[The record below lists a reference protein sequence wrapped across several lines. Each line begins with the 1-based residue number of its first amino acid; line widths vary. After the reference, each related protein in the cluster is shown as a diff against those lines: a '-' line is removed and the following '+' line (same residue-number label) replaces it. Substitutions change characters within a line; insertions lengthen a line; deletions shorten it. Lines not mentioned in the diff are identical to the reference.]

1 MKTSRVTIQ
10 AGRLF
15 EQSVLTTDVARALR
29 SSLVMAAAWTVC
41 LLTGHGMAAMVV
53 APTAQN
59 VAMVDVR
66 GDYRSRLVILLALT
80 LVMAMSVFAGTVT
93 GDNALAATLT
103 IGALALLA
111 GFWRHYSGD
120 YGPNFALASALVF
133 FIALSQPGDW
143 RHGMWLMGLTA
154 LAGLGG
160 ILVQIS
166 GWFVRPQHALR
177 HAVAEAWVA
186 ASDLITELRAQTDDG
201 QPRLSDQAEKEA
213 ALRATVDR
221 TLHALAASSKRSPG
235 FVAHLDNTTQL
246 AARLATRTTAFHTA
260 LEALKSRPDFATIA
274 PTVDSVLRAMAS
286 LLRSA
291 ALTVITH
298 RPEQLVALEVRLRRE
313 TDLVRVLDGRLAA
326 LGPTDG
332 DVTLVRELL
341 AQVKELLPIVRATL
355 TETVDQGAAHSGF
368 ALRLPELGDMSVR
381 ALSSWLNPPAQMDWV
396 LLRYT
401 LRVTALMML
410 AVAAYLTFDI
420 PRGYWIA
427 FTALV
432 VLQPDYGATRLKAGQ
447 RILGTL
453 AGSGLGS
460 LLLWVKMPVGW
471 HVFFAA
477 VLAFGFA
484 FYVRRNYG
492 LAVFFVTLMIVL
504 MTEVMTPLHLD
515 FTVARLLC
523 TLAGGALALLAAVM
537 FWPKWE
543 RSQSPRIIAAAVRAN
558 RKYLAAVTN
567 GLARGEPFA
576 GDAVLMKREAERA
589 NSQAT
594 ASLQRLLGEPPRLQ
608 HNVEQVAALTADNQ
622 RLTRA
627 ITVLAQQLNRRFAVT
642 TPGFASAVT
651 AIGHCMETLAENLE
665 AGRPASL
672 CARPDL
678 SCPADQPAHVQQ
690 VYGLLTKVVT
700 EIEAMALAAG
710 AVEPERAQDEGRRE
724 D

>member
-1 MKTSRVTIQ
+1 MNTSRVTNQ

-15 EQSVLTTDVARALR
+15 EQSVLTTDVARAMR
-29 SSLVMAAAWTVC
+29 SSLALAAAWTVC
-41 LLTGHGMAAMVV
+41 LLMGHPLAAIVV

-66 GDYRSRLVILLALT
+66 GDYRSRLVILLTLT
-80 LVMAMSVFAGTVT
+80 LVMAVSVFAGTVT
-93 GDNALAATLT
+93 GNNALAATLT
-103 IGALALLA
+103 IGVLALLA

-143 RHGMWLMGLTA
+143 RHGLWLMGLTM

-186 ASDLITELRAQTDDG
+186 AADLITELRTQTDDG
-201 QPRLSDQAEKEA
+201 QQRVSDQAEKEA

-221 TLHALAASSKRSPG
+221 TLHALAAASSKRSPG
-235 FVAHLDNTTQL
+235 FVAHLDDTTQL

-260 LEALKSRPDFATIA
+260 LEALKSRADFATIA
-274 PTVDSVLRAMAS
+274 PTVDLVLRSLASMA
-286 LLRSA
+286 RSA

-326 LGPTDG
+326 LMPNDA

-341 AQVKELLPIVRATL
+341 AQVKELLSIVRGTL
-355 TETVDQGAAHSGF
+355 AETVDQGAAHSGF

-453 AGSGLGS
+453 AGSGIGS

-471 HVFFAA
+471 HVFFGA

-504 MTEVMTPLHLD
+504 MTEVMMPLHLD

-543 RSQSPRIIAAAVRAN
+543 RSQSPRIIATAVRAN
-558 RKYLAAVTN
+558 RKYLEAVADS
-567 GLARGEPFA
+567 LARGEPFA
-576 GDAVLMKREAERA
+576 GAVVLGKREAERA

-594 ASLQRLLGEPPRLQ
+594 ASLQRLLSEPPRLQ
-608 HNVEQVAALTADNQ
+608 HNVEQVASLTADNQ

-627 ITVLAQQLNRRFAVT
+627 ITVLAQQLNRRLPVT
-642 TPGFASAVT
+642 APGFASVT
-651 AIGHCMETLAENLE
+651 MAIGHCMETLAENLE

-672 CARPDL
+672 CVRPDL
-678 SCPADQPAHVQQ
+678 SCPADQPANVRQ

-700 EIEAMALAAG
+700 EIEALALAGEAEK
-710 AVEPERAQDEGRRE
+710 V
-724 D
+724 